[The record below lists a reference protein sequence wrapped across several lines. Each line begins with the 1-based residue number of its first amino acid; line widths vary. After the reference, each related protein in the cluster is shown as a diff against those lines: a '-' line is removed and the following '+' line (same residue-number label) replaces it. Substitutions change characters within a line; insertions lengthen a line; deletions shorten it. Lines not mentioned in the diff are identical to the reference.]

1 MRLKPKY
8 RLLSLEIQQWI
19 SDYLGGRCTRAQMAE
34 WASNQLRSIP
44 NSQLG
49 ETPYGELMDYILCRF
64 TDDDWTDEEEYRNE
78 MCDLLSRLQ
87 RAEQGEIV
95 PP

>member
-8 RLLSLEIQQWI
+8 RLFSLEIQQWI

-44 NSQLG
+44 NSQLEG
-49 ETPYGELMDYILCRF
+49 TPYGELMDYILCRF

-78 MCDLLSRLQ
+78 MCDLPSRL
-87 RAEQGEIV
+87 RRVEQGEAAL
-95 PP
+95 P